1 MGDSSPFQYL
11 HKDEL
16 PTVAPKR
23 LTFGFSPCPNDT
35 FMFDAIVRRAVEIE
49 GVRIDP
55 VLHDVQTLNT
65 LAMEAG
71 LDVSKLSFYA
81 WMAVKDT
88 YRLLNSGGAM
98 GFGCGPV
105 LVARKPLKHEQIRD
119 CRVVLPG
126 AWTTAHLLFRLWAPG
141 ADQRFFVPYDRIFE
155 TVDSGQADCGV
166 IIHESRFTFEDAGF
180 RTIVD
185 LGAWWEERT
194 GLPIPLGGIAAKKS
208 LGDALIER
216 IDGAV
221 NASIRQAMADPEA
234 TLPYIRKNAQEMDA
248 AVLKAHI
255 HTFVNDFS
263 LDLEATGRKALDVL
277 ESMAKAA
284 GAL

>member
-1 MGDSSPFQYL
+1 M
-11 HKDEL
+11 
-16 PTVAPKR
+16 APNR

-35 FMFDAIVRRAVEIE
+35 FMFDAIARGVVGIE
-49 GVRIDP
+49 GWRIDP

-65 LAMEAG
+65 LAMEAA
-71 LDVSKLSFYA
+71 LDISKLSFYA
-81 WMAVKDT
+81 WMAVKDN

-105 LVARKPLKHEQIRD
+105 LIARKPLKRAQMRES
-119 CRVVLPG
+119 RVVLPG
-126 AWTTAHLLFRLWAPG
+126 KWTTAHLLFRMWAPD

-155 TVDSGQADCGV
+155 TIDSGDADCGV
-166 IIHESRFTFEDAGF
+166 IIHESRFTFQEAGF

-185 LGAWWEERT
+185 LGAWWEART
-194 GLPIPLGGIAAKKS
+194 GLPIPLGGIAVKKH
-208 LGDALIER
+208 LGDALIDQ
-216 IDGAV
+216 IDLAV
-221 NASIRQAMADPEA
+221 NASIRQAMADPEGA
-234 TLPYIRKNAQEMDA
+234 LPYIRQHAREMDA

-277 ESMAKAA
+277 ESMAKGA
-284 GAL
+284 GVL